1 MALSESSTLSNTSS
15 DEELFELYGG
25 FPQWQR
31 QEFKREMHLWKESL
45 GDVPNEDQDQPY
57 PSIVECFRERP
68 KAAFLFHSIASVIG
82 KWAAA
87 RRSVESLPDRHFD
100 ATAWLVKNEDK
111 LMLSL
116 RDLISSIETDLQ
128 DGRFHDQVCIM
139 EIKSVNRA
147 IYDRNETSTEWG
159 VTTAKGTCLAKL
171 VPALI
176 ATLNPDTS
184 STDNNPKIESLPSSG
199 DAQSPDQPPKDHTPT
214 EAVLLLSKALRTA
227 FRQIPFADLRDAL
240 WKDERAPVSLS
251 LIFTSISSV
260 LIGVA
265 LAVHDGWDRPRIDD
279 GFFTLLSDTIIQLFS
294 LYVLLLPFLRGQEP
308 HLRGVWFCLSI
319 GASIIFSIISCS
331 VYAFSWHASA
341 ILRFGGTLATMIASL
356 LLVQSIDKGNAAKES
371 EGAKGETNGEV

>member
-31 QEFKREMHLWKESL
+31 QEFKREMHVWKETL
-45 GDVPNEDQDQPY
+45 GDVPDEDQDQPY

-87 RRSVESLPDRHFD
+87 RRSVESLPERHFD

-176 ATLNPDTS
+176 ATLNPDIS
-184 STDNNPKIESLPSSG
+184 STDNNPKIRDGGERYRRTDRWTLHEDICLHLFSTFI
-199 DAQSPDQPPKDHTPT
+199 DAS
-214 EAVLLLSKALRTA
+214 
-227 FRQIPFADLRDAL
+227 
-240 WKDERAPVSLS
+240 
-251 LIFTSISSV
+251 
-260 LIGVA
+260 VA
-265 LAVHDGWDRPRIDD
+265 LQA
-279 GFFTLLSDTIIQLFS
+279 LLQRFQSKVDSTRAQNTTISPVDEATTTQSGRLQYSDTNFERLN
-294 LYVLLLPFLRGQEP
+294 
-308 HLRGVWFCLSI
+308 VW
-319 GASIIFSIISCS
+319 
-331 VYAFSWHASA
+331 
-341 ILRFGGTLATMIASL
+341 
-356 LLVQSIDKGNAAKES
+356 
-371 EGAKGETNGEV
+371 